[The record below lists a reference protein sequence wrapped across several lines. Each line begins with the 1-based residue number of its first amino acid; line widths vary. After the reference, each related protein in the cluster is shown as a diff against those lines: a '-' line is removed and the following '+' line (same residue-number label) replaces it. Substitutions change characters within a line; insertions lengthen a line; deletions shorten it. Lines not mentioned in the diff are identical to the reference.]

1 MSVNHASPA
10 SAAEAAERGGAAAKR
25 ITRRAR
31 RVALAT
37 AAAAG
42 LLGLAVVGVV
52 YIGALLIQG
61 VSLAITLVPRAIVW
75 LALAAQDGADW
86 WSLAGRAGAALA
98 TSLSSSQVMW
108 WLIGLELLAV
118 VALVAL
124 QAMLRSEIRG
134 SDSQEEKK

>member
-1 MSVNHASPA
+1 M
-10 SAAEAAERGGAAAKR
+10 
-25 ITRRAR
+25 
-31 RVALAT
+31 ALAIGIGL
-37 AAAAG
+37 AWAAG
-42 LLGLAVVGVV
+42 VIVIVVGL
-52 YIGALLIQG
+52 GGLLLQLIARAAVQ
-61 VSLAITLVPRAIVW
+61 IPRAIVW
-75 LALAAQDGADW
+75 LFLAAQDGADW